1 MRLARAF
8 RIIQRLNSVLFL
20 LAIVAVL
27 VTVAAAAASSMS
39 WGARAAPR
47 PAAVTD
53 PVAGEQ
59 LYLGAVEDLEGTPY
73 VLLPLETRTPGKM
86 ISSGPSHESETRNL
100 LFYDS
105 SAGTGRWLRPDHRG
119 LIAGYQPLRASGA
132 IQERWERE
140 GLGGDPVRWVRYEL
154 VLKDTDRDGE
164 TTPRDARQLGISGP
178 AGDDLTIVLEGL
190 DEILGYAPVRDGRMT
205 VFFRRGEGEFGAIVD
220 LRARKLQSE
229 APLPRL

>member
-1 MRLARAF
+1 VRGRRAP
-8 RIIQRLNSVLFL
+8 
-20 LAIVAVL
+20 
-27 VTVAAAAASSMS
+27 
-39 WGARAAPR
+39 APGGLHSR
-47 PAAVTD
+47 WHGSPD
-53 PVAGEQ
+53 R
-59 LYLGAVEDLEGTPY
+59 DGT
-73 VLLPLETRTPGKM
+73 TACDSR
-86 ISSGPSHESETRNL
+86 GPSGS
-100 LFYDS
+100 S
-105 SAGTGRWLRPDHRG
+105 SAST
-119 LIAGYQPLRASGA
+119 AS
-132 IQERWERE
+132 
-140 GLGGDPVRWVRYEL
+140 